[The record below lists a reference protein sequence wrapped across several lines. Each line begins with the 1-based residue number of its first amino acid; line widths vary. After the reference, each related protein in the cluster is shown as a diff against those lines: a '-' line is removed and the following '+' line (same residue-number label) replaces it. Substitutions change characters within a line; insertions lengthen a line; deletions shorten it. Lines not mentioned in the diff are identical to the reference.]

1 MRKPPQANLSRRERQ
16 IMDVIYRL
24 GRATAAEVTAN
35 LPDPPTSTAV
45 RTMLRILEDKGQLQ
59 HEQDGVRYVYTAK
72 VPREQARKS
81 VLSHVVRT
89 FFNGSPEQ
97 AMATLLDLSPRE
109 LTDADLERMAKLIEQ
124 ARRRD
129 RGDRDDDGTDPG
141 RTR

>member
-1 MRKPPQANLSRRERQ
+1 MAKSPQANLSRRERQ

-45 RTMLRILEDKGQLQ
+45 RTMLRILEEKGQLK
-59 HEQDGVRYVYTAK
+59 HEQDGVRYVYSPK

-109 LTDADLERMAKLIEQ
+109 LSDADLERMAKLIEQ

-129 RGDRDDDGTDPG
+129 RGGRGGTDPG
-141 RTR
+141 RTT